1 MADSK
6 YADLPGI
13 AYDQPDVYET
23 EDLPEAD
30 QNQDIQEEE
39 NEFIEKPNLNVDS
52 AFGKFRGKIL
62 FSDRVDFSDKLSR
75 HPRTGYDAVSVE
87 YEVVGRGEKETP
99 IQKFQR
105 LQCEITELTEEINQ
119 LKGSA
124 KEDNQAVPSVTNVQ
138 GLSQQLTELR
148 LEEQLGSELVASLAD
163 PQGAELRWAYHQ
175 FIWTVIISQDN
186 FSLRKLLTQIELSKS
201 TDKAGGKMA
210 GGDSKR
216 LDNSSYEL
224 HFRPEQMKL
233 QQTARVAQLEQRLHA
248 LETAVGDVPN
258 KMSRLSTD
266 TNNMSLS
273 AAVQFLSRKATLL
286 DSAQLDHIEGR
297 LTALST
303 KMNQLVE
310 QSSASKEENEQ
321 DKKVSEMYDL
331 IVKCEQ
337 LTAALPE
344 IANRLAAVHSLH
356 EQALT
361 FSKALAQL
369 SALQEQIT
377 ASLNG
382 NESQLKEAQKAFSQN
397 MDVVKK
403 SMEGLDA
410 RIASLKKK

>member
-30 QNQDIQEEE
+30 QNLDAPEED
-39 NEFIEKPNLNVDS
+39 NEFIDKPNLNVDT

-62 FSDRVDFSDKLSR
+62 ISDRVDFSDRLSR
-75 HPRTGYDAVSVE
+75 NIRTGYDALSCE
-87 YEVVGRGEKETP
+87 FELVGRGENETP

-105 LQCEITELTEEINQ
+105 LQCEITELGEEINK

-124 KEDNQAVPSVTNVQ
+124 KEDGSAVPSAVQ
-138 GLSQQLTELR
+138 VQNLMQQLTELR

-163 PQGAELRWAYHQ
+163 PQGAELR
-175 FIWTVIISQDN
+175 
-186 FSLRKLLTQIELSKS
+186 KLLAQIELTKS
-201 TDKAGGKMA
+201 APVEGKKP
-210 GGDSKR
+210 GGDTKLSSKAPA
-216 LDNSSYEL
+216 SYEL
-224 HFRPEQMKL
+224 LFKPEQMKL

-248 LETAVGDVPN
+248 LETSVGDVPN
-258 KMSRLSTD
+258 KLSRLSSD
-266 TNNMSLS
+266 TNTMCLA
-273 AAVQFLSRKATLL
+273 AAVQHLSRKASLL

-303 KMNQLVE
+303 KMNQLAE
-310 QSSASKEENEQ
+310 QSSASKEENHQ

-337 LTAALPE
+337 MTASLPD
-344 IANRLAAVHSLH
+344 IAQRLAAIHSLH

-361 FSKALAQL
+361 FSKTLAQL
-369 SALQEQIT
+369 GTLQEQIS
-377 ASLNG
+377 ASLGG
-382 NESQLKEAQKAFSQN
+382 NEVQLKEAQKAFSQN
-397 MDVVKK
+397 LEIVKK
-403 SMEGLDA
+403 NMEGLDA
-410 RIASLKKK
+410 RIAALKKK

>member
-163 PQGAELRWAYHQ
+163 PQGAE
-175 FIWTVIISQDN
+175 
-186 FSLRKLLTQIELSKS
+186 LRKLLTQIELSKS